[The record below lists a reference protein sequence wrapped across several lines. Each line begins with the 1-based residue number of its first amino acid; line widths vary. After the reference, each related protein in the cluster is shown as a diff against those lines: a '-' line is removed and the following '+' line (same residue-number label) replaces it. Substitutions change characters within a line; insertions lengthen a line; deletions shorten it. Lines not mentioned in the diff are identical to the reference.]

1 MNIPD
6 ILQAGDTFA
15 WTDSLADYPATTY
28 TLKYSL
34 YRYGQ
39 TPLSITASASGTDHS
54 VSVLAATT
62 AAYAAGM
69 WNWSAY
75 VESGATRYTV
85 GRGTVT
91 IKPYLPAATST
102 TDNRSHAQRMLDY
115 IETALVTSV
124 TANAHVVSLT
134 IDGKAVQYKREE
146 LLVLRNKYKWE
157 VYNEKKADLIAQGYD
172 PGGRINIR
180 FRSTT

>member
-6 ILQAGDTFA
+6 ILQAGDTFS
-15 WTDSLADYPATTY
+15 WTDSLADYPAPTY

-39 TPLSITASASGTDHS
+39 DPIAITAAASGTDH
-54 VSVLAATT
+54 VVTVTAATT
-62 AAYAAGM
+62 AAYATGT

-75 VESGATRYTV
+75 AEAGTARYTV

-91 IKPYLPAATST
+91 IKPYLAVATST
-102 TDNRSHAQRMLDY
+102 TDNRSHAQKMLDL
-115 IETALVTSV
+115 IEAALVTSV
-124 TANAHVVSLT
+124 TANAHVVSIT

-146 LLVLRNKYKWE
+146 LLVLRDRYKWE
-157 VYNEKKADLIAQGYD
+157 VYNDKKADLIAQGLD
-172 PGGRINIR
+172 PGKRILTR
-180 FRSTT
+180 FQ